1 MRICAYRGYATASHA
16 FVSGRVLA
24 NRAPGELGDKQS
36 LWRNLIDTYR
46 RLETDEVPDAPVT
59 LRFQGEE
66 QTTQTDVEGYYHAAL
81 PRKERS
87 DDDLWLTADARSKTG
102 GAELFA
108 QHEILVAPDAAEFGV
123 ISDLDDTVIETN
135 VTSFVTAAKLT
146 LLGNAK
152 TRKPLEGVAALYAS
166 LHRGTAGRAVNPIF
180 YVSSSPWNLYDLLC
194 EFLELNEIP
203 KGPIFLNDYGIDRTK
218 FIKKRGHRDK
228 LERALMLM
236 SAFPELPFVLVGDSG
251 QQDAGLY
258 AEVASLHPQR
268 IKAIYIRD
276 VDPATAT
283 DRDDQVREHI
293 ATATRHG
300 VPMLLASDSQAM
312 AQHAAEIGL
321 MPARKEA
328 AVQAEVAKDQERPTP
343 GAVVLEE
350 TLGIESAG
358 IERPTANG

>member
-1 MRICAYRGYATASHA
+1 MRICAYRGYATSSQA

-24 NRAPGELGDKQS
+24 NKAPGEPGDKQS

-46 RLETDEVPDAPVT
+46 RFETDEVPNAFVT
-59 LRFQGEE
+59 VRFQREE
-66 QTTQTDVEGYYHAAL
+66 QTAQTDAEGYYHFAL
-81 PRKERS
+81 PRTERTE
-87 DDDLWLTADARSKTG
+87 DDLFLTAEARSQTG
-102 GAELFA
+102 GTEILAK
-108 QHEILVAPDAAEFGV
+108 HEIIAPPAAAEFGV
-123 ISDLDDTVIETN
+123 ISDLDDTILETN
-135 VTSFVTAAKLT
+135 VTSFLTAAKLT

-166 LHRGTAGRAVNPIF
+166 LHRGTAGRPVNPIF

-228 LERALMLM
+228 LERTLTLM

-258 AEVASLHPQR
+258 AEAAALHPQR

-283 DRDDQVREHI
+283 DRDDRVREHI
-293 ATATRHG
+293 ATAARHG
-300 VPMLLASDSQAM
+300 VPMLLAPDSQAM
-312 AQHAAEIGL
+312 ARHAAEVGL
-321 MPARKEA
+321 IPARKEA

-343 GAVVLEE
+343 GAAVLEE
-350 TLGIESAG
+350 ALGIDNGGSSAAPL
-358 IERPTANG
+358 E